1 MADST
6 STSQPIENRYTSPN
20 FFHLEAL
27 KMAET
32 TKKNFS
38 SPEDTRNVD
47 KGKVDVLNLGGVQ
60 VMRATFQPGWKWS
73 ECVKP
78 IVGTD
83 SCEVSHLV
91 YTISGRMAIR
101 MDDGKETEIGPGDV
115 ASIPAGHD
123 AWIVGQEPYVGIDF
137 QGAGNYAKPQN

>member
-1 MADST
+1 
-6 STSQPIENRYTSPN
+6 
-20 FFHLEAL
+20 
-27 KMAET
+27 MAET

-38 SPEDTRNVD
+38 SPEDTRNID
-47 KGKVDVLNLGGVQ
+47 KGKVEVLNLGGTQ

-73 ECVKP
+73 ESVKP

-91 YTISGRMAIR
+91 YTISGRMVVR
-101 MDDGKETEIGPGDV
+101 MDDGKEIEIGPGDV

-123 AWIVGQEPYVGIDF
+123 AWIVGPEPYVGIDF
-137 QGAGNYAKPQN
+137 QGGGNYAKPQS

>member
-6 STSQPIENRYTSPN
+6 STVQLIENRYTSPN
-20 FFHLEAL
+20 FFHLEAM

-32 TKKNFS
+32 RKKNFN
-38 SPEDTRNVD
+38 SPEETRDVD
-47 KGKVDVLNLGGVQ
+47 KGKVEVLNLGGAQ

-91 YTISGRMAIR
+91 YTISGRMAVR
-101 MDDGKETEIGPGDV
+101 MDDGKEIEIGPGDV

-123 AWIVGQEPYVGIDF
+123 AWIVGQEAYVGIDF
-137 QGAGNYAKPQN
+137 QGGSNYAKPQS

>member
-1 MADST
+1 
-6 STSQPIENRYTSPN
+6 
-20 FFHLEAL
+20 
-27 KMAET
+27 MAET

-38 SPEDTRNVD
+38 SPEETRNLD
-47 KGKVDVLNLGGVQ
+47 KGKVEVLSLGGVQ

-73 ECVKP
+73 ECVKR

-115 ASIPAGHD
+115 ASIPPGHD

-137 QGAGNYAKPQN
+137 QGGGNYAKPQS

>member
-1 MADST
+1 M
-6 STSQPIENRYTSPN
+6 ENRYTPLN
-20 FFHLEAL
+20 FFHLEAM

-32 TKKNFS
+32 RKKNFN
-38 SPEDTRNVD
+38 SPEETRDVD
-47 KGKVDVLNLGGVQ
+47 KGKVEVLNLGGAQ

-91 YTISGRMAIR
+91 YTISGRMAVR
-101 MDDGKETEIGPGDV
+101 MDDGKEIEIGPGDV

-123 AWIVGQEPYVGIDF
+123 AWIVGQEAYVGIDF
-137 QGAGNYAKPQN
+137 QGGGNYAKPQS

>member
-1 MADST
+1 
-6 STSQPIENRYTSPN
+6 
-20 FFHLEAL
+20 
-27 KMAET
+27 MAET

-47 KGKVDVLNLGGVQ
+47 KGKVEVLNLGGAQ

-73 ECVKP
+73 ESVKP

-137 QGAGNYAKPQN
+137 QGGGNYAKPQS

>member
-1 MADST
+1 
-6 STSQPIENRYTSPN
+6 
-20 FFHLEAL
+20 
-27 KMAET
+27 MAET
-32 TKKNFS
+32 KKKNFN
-38 SPEDTRNVD
+38 SPEETRNVD
-47 KGKVDVLNLGGVQ
+47 KGKVEVLNLGDAQ

-101 MDDGKETEIGPGDV
+101 MDDGKEIEVGPGDV
-115 ASIPAGHD
+115 VSIPPGHD

-137 QGAGNYAKPQN
+137 QGAGNYAKPQS